1 MPGKPYI
8 KTGNSTWT
16 KVKRIYI
23 KSGGQTW
30 APVRKAYIKVR
41 ESGSVS
47 GRWAKFYDTTSNR
60 PFIEGNDRPKIRL
73 NTFRT
78 NSTYDPTG
86 TANDPVNPVVEAPP
100 VQQMG
105 PPTTTP
111 TSGWPSGTI
120 GNHLWGYDGD
130 WKSGNGSAITYTY
143 QWLYN
148 LSGDRNDNTFDPAFS
163 PAYSSTTNASNTS
176 STGRADMLTNNSTYL
191 GRGFPGQSGTEG
203 DYFDKNFLTF
213 RVVATNSA
221 GSVAEESDTQLYIVR
236 QRPSGTINLINT
248 SVDVPETLS
257 ASFTYINEWYR
268 KPNLSNSYIEWFAID
283 SAGEALTT
291 SNRVAIEY
299 LSNVTGITGTTTKSG
314 TVYHN
319 ATVPNKF
326 YTVRITLNNSNTE
339 SAVVPISGFIP
350 NSPFTQ
356 EDSTAPGS
364 ALSVT
369 TLNILDYYNN
379 EGTDN
384 RGYIPVGGLFRI
396 QSNVTGVDGSTTY
409 RIRYRMFN
417 WQNLSYYGMDGTN
430 YGNSASSAWTT
441 RTGSSTSFGPGGTLI
456 SSISVSGTTATL
468 LHNEVISS
476 SLFGSTTFGTA
487 QDRWSIDIEV
497 SALKNSIRKYYADV
511 VGGIP
516 YYVSR
521 PATLL
526 LTASPENTQVNQNVT
541 LSGTIT
547 ALGGGLSYPRQYKV
561 SFGDG
566 NDSGWLPVGEYSF
579 GTSNPTF
586 QITKQYS
593 AVGEY
598 FPVLTTI
605 PDYSSTNTYVAVS
618 AALTAPTI
626 SSVTYDGSSVSINFS
641 GGSGPYYE
649 LYWSSDPTAANGLLT
664 NYYDAASTS
673 SPLTESISIPAGAT
687 RYFWL
692 RSSSVNRGNTTASGN
707 AANGTFGPWASSG
720 FAFTAPN
727 LIAPT
732 STSIVSVSRLNN
744 TQTRVIVSSSGGNG
758 PYYQLYWVA
767 SSTTPT
773 TASYDAA
780 STTSTITEDYE
791 FSNGITYYFYIRS
804 SNQNLGNTTV
814 NGTATAG
821 TYSNYGPATGAAF
834 YTFAQ
839 PSGTV
844 SVSPSSGTGGTTQF
858 TASPSVSASPSA
870 QISYQWQYFEGGS
883 IGWAAIS
890 GATSSTY
897 TPPSNYASIYGS
909 SLRCQITAN
918 NGVGTQLIANSG
930 TVTVTA
936 PATKLATPSS
946 VAATDDLSNGI
957 RVSWTNVANAATY
970 GVWWGS
976 VPSYDTSPDF
986 GGPSNNGG
994 KTITST
1000 PFLDDVVGSGITR
1013 SYYVQAFPS
1022 VGSSLYLKSDWSA
1035 GDSGTRVTVTTYT
1048 LTYSANGGST
1058 TPASQSGVS
1067 GATITLAANAGTRSG
1082 FTFGGWNIG
1091 GVTYSG
1097 GGSYTFGAAN
1107 ATATAIWTANFVAPT
1122 APAPSWSSGSN
1133 FQRISGSS
1141 ILRWY
1146 TDYPSISGDGS
1157 ITGMDFEIRTTAG
1170 GGTLLA
1176 SGTRGYPGAGS
1187 YPYSGGGTIWAFRCG
1202 TSDGD
1207 ISYSASAR
1215 FARARVRMLGT
1226 NGTTYFG
1233 TWTGWI

>member
-130 WKSGNGSAITYTY
+130 WRSGNGSAITYTY

-236 QRPSGTINLINT
+236 QRPSGTIDLINT

-257 ASFTYINEWYR
+257 ASFTYSNEWYR

-299 LSNVTGITGTTTKSG
+299 LSNVIGITGTTTKSG

-339 SAVVPISGFIP
+339 SAVIPISGFIP

-369 TLNILDYYNN
+369 TLNILDYYNQK
-379 EGTDN
+379 GTDN
-384 RGYIPVGGLFRI
+384 RGYIPVAGLFKI

-409 RIRYRMFN
+409 RIRYRMYN
-417 WQNLSYYGMDGTN
+417 WQNGSYYGMDGTN
-430 YGNSASSAWTT
+430 YGTAASSAWTT
-441 RTGSSTSFGPGGTLI
+441 RTGSNSSFGFGGTLI
-456 SSISVSGTTATL
+456 NNITVSGTTATL
-468 LHNEVISS
+468 THNESISS
-476 SLFGSTTFGTA
+476 SSFGSTTYDGG
-487 QDRWSIDIEV
+487 QDRWQIEIEV
-497 SALKNSIRKYYADV
+497 SALKNSVRKYYADV

-521 PATLL
+521 AATSTLS
-526 LTASPENTQVNQNVT
+526 ASPSNAQVNQNVT
-541 LSGTIT
+541 LSGSFGG
-547 ALGGGLSYPRQYKV
+547 LGGGSSYPRQYRIYY
-561 SFGDG
+561 GDG
-566 NDSGWLPVGEYSF
+566 TDSGYLPIGEYSY
-579 GTSNPTF
+579 GTANPSF
-586 QITKQYS
+586 SVIKQYS
-593 AVGEY
+593 SNGEY
-598 FPVLTTI
+598 FPYIITM
-605 PDYSSTNTYVAVS
+605 PDYQTTSTSLVVA
-618 AALTAPTI
+618 AALT
-626 SSVTYDGSSVSINFS
+626 
-641 GGSGPYYE
+641 
-649 LYWSSDPTAANGLLT
+649 
-664 NYYDAASTS
+664 
-673 SPLTESISIPAGAT
+673 
-687 RYFWL
+687 
-692 RSSSVNRGNTTASGN
+692 
-707 AANGTFGPWASSG
+707 
-720 FAFTAPN
+720 
-727 LIAPT
+727 APT

-744 TQTRVIVSSSGGNG
+744 TQTRVVVSSSGGSG
-758 PYYQLYWVA
+758 PYYQLYWIS
-767 SSTTPT
+767 SSTAPT
-773 TASYDAA
+773 TANYDAA
-780 STTSTITEDYE
+780 STTSTVTEDYE
-791 FSNGITYYFYIRS
+791 FSDGITYYFYIRS

-821 TYSNYGPATGAAF
+821 TYSAYGPATGAAF

-844 SVSPSSGTGGTTQF
+844 SVSPSSGTAGTTTF
-858 TASPSVSASPSA
+858 TANPSVSASPSA
-870 QISYQWQYFEGGS
+870 EISYQWQYNDQGS
-883 IGWAAIS
+883 LWLAAPNSITS
-890 GATSSTY
+890 PFNTTSSTY
-897 TPPSNYASIYGS
+897 TPPSNYNSIYGS
-909 SLRCQITAN
+909 LLRCQITAN
-918 NGVGTQLIANSG
+918 NGVGTQLVTTAAVTVSTPVLAPTNSTIPTLSPTSISVGTQLSAGIGTWNNNPTSYDIRIYRGTANVGTFETLVASRSGSSTANLTYTVTQADYDSGQRYFRTFVDASNSG
-930 TVTVTA
+930 GSSGLIAGQERGPIATPVSIPSGGSVSLTGGSTAGSTITAITSGWSGSPTSYEVYITTALSPNIPTSSSSRVSFSSGTSTSYVITSSDAISPVNIFRAFATASNSAGTSGIVQSSNTITTTSSA
-936 PATKLATPSS
+936 PATAPGTPGTPTNGWTSGTSYPFSWTAPGAGTVAGGGAATINNYSMRIYEASNSSGTGATLISTFNTGSSSSSYTYTSPNASLYYAAS
-946 VAATDDLSNGI
+946 VAAIN
-957 RVSWTNVANAATY
+957 
-970 GVWWGS
+970 
-976 VPSYDTSPDF
+976 
-986 GGPSNNGG
+986 
-994 KTITST
+994 
-1000 PFLDDVVGSGITR
+1000 
-1013 SYYVQAFPS
+1013 
-1022 VGSSLYLKSDWSA
+1022 SA
-1035 GDSGTRVTVTTYT
+1035 GLQG
-1048 LTYSANGGST
+1048 
-1058 TPASQSGVS
+1058 
-1067 GATITLAANAGTRSG
+1067 
-1082 FTFGGWNIG
+1082 
-1091 GVTYSG
+1091 
-1097 GGSYTFGAAN
+1097 
-1107 ATATAIWTANFVAPT
+1107 
-1122 APAPSWSSGSN
+1122 
-1133 FQRISGSS
+1133 
-1141 ILRWY
+1141 
-1146 TDYPSISGDGS
+1146 
-1157 ITGMDFEIRTTAG
+1157 
-1170 GGTLLA
+1170 
-1176 SGTRGYPGAGS
+1176 
-1187 YPYSGGGTIWAFRCG
+1187 PYSG
-1202 TSDGD
+1202 
-1207 ISYSASAR
+1207 ISQYK
-1215 FARARVRMLGT
+1215 
-1226 NGTTYFG
+1226 
-1233 TWTGWI
+1233 